1 MAMMMAMRPTMGW
14 YSRLVMGVRP
24 RSMMIGTKP
33 ANPSNNVSDMA
44 SLCVLN
50 HTASPSKVEDLKRNC
65 SITLL
70 HYYKKMFFFVAK
82 TDSKR

>member
-24 RSMMIGTKP
+24 LSMMIGTKP

-50 HTASPSKVEDLKRNC
+50 HTASPSKVEDLKGNC
-65 SITLL
+65 SKLL
-70 HYYKKMFFFVAK
+70 QEKEFFCENRQQAEVYQ
-82 TDSKR
+82 